1 MGYNNQSNI
10 LGQGGTA
17 YITTASALYTAPT
30 GKVIAAIQMIE
41 GAAFTTL
48 NAVNDTGSNTYQF
61 GVADPTADSSAST
74 PIIGH
79 GTGAVTLGAEV
90 IPTGVTIYGRWSK
103 CRLDTGGK
111 AIVYLDVI

>member
-1 MGYNNQSNI
+1 MAYNNQSSI

-17 YITTASALYTAPT
+17 YITIEEYTPPT
-30 GKVIAAIQMIE
+30 GKVIVAIQMLT

-48 NAVNDTGSNTYQF
+48 RAFNDTGSNTYQF
-61 GVADPTADSSAST
+61 GVAAPTDTSSTAA

-79 GTGAVTLGAEV
+79 GKGAVTLGSNT

-103 CRLDTGGK
+103 CQLGQGGK

>member
-17 YITTASALYTAPT
+17 YITTTAYTAPT

-41 GAAFTTL
+41 GAAFTGL
-48 NAVNDTGSNTYQF
+48 IAVNDTGSNTYQL
-61 GVADPTADSSAST
+61 GVAAPTAESSTST

-90 IPTGVTIYGRWSK
+90 IPTGVTIYGRWSG
-103 CRLDTGGK
+103 CTLAATGK

>member
-17 YITTASALYTAPT
+17 YITIEEYTPPT
-30 GKVIAAIQMIE
+30 GKVIVAIQMIA
-41 GAAFTTL
+41 GAAFSNL
-48 NAVNDTGSNTYQF
+48 SAVNDTGSNTYQF
-61 GVADPTADSSAST
+61 GVATPTDTSSTST

-79 GTGAVTLGAEV
+79 GKGAVTLGSAV
-90 IPTGVTIYGRWSK
+90 IPTGVTIYGRWSR
-103 CRLDTGGK
+103 CRLATGGK